1 MRPAW
6 RHYAAGRSVRE
17 EYTMEQQLIISVGRE
32 FGSGGRVIA
41 EALAKRFDI
50 PIYDRHLITEIAEKT
65 GLSPE
70 EIEKYNE
77 NPKSKIFSRTVR
89 GYSNSIEDNIAEM
102 QFDFLRKKAESGE
115 SFVVVGRCSE
125 TKLRDIKGLVSL
137 FILADM
143 DAKVKRVMEI
153 YDLSE
158 EKAKAFIDKK
168 DRKRKRYH
176 NYHCSGHWGD
186 SRLYDLS
193 INSSR
198 LGIDGTIDCLEE
210 YIRRRIKICG

>member
-1 MRPAW
+1 M
-6 RHYAAGRSVRE
+6 G
-17 EYTMEQQLIISVGRE
+17 QIIISVGRE

-41 EALAKRFDI
+41 EALAKRFDM
-50 PIYDRHLITEIAEKT
+50 PIYDRHLILEIAEKT
-65 GLSPE
+65 GLAPE

-77 NPKSKIFSRTVR
+77 NPKHRLFSRSVR

-102 QFDFLRKKAESGE
+102 QFRFIEEKAASGE

-125 TKLRDIKGLVSL
+125 TKLRKYDGLVSL
-137 FILADM
+137 FILGD
-143 DAKVKRVMEI
+143 KSEKIKRVMEV
-153 YDLSE
+153 YDLTE
-158 EKAKAFIDKK
+158 DKAEDLIDKK

-176 NYHCSGHWGD
+176 NYHCTGHWGD

-198 LGIDGTIDCLEE
+198 LGIDKTVDMLEK
-210 YIRRRIKICG
+210 YIRARMGE

>member
-1 MRPAW
+1 
-6 RHYAAGRSVRE
+6 
-17 EYTMEQQLIISVGRE
+17 MEQLIISVGRE

-41 EALAKRFDI
+41 EELSKRFDI

-65 GLSPE
+65 GLAPE

-77 NPKSKIFSRTVR
+77 NPKHKLLSRTVR

-102 QFDFLRKKAESGE
+102 QFNFIREKAESGK

-125 TKLRDIKGLVSL
+125 TKLRKFPSLVSL

-143 DAKVKRVMEI
+143 EAKIKRVMEL
-153 YDLSE
+153 YELSE
-158 EKAKAFIDKK
+158 DKARAFIDKK

-198 LGIDGTIDCLEE
+198 LGIAGTVECLVS
-210 YIRRRIKICG
+210 YIKSRQDASK

>member
-1 MRPAW
+1 MSQ
-6 RHYAAGRSVRE
+6 Y
-17 EYTMEQQLIISVGRE
+17 IISVGRE

-41 EALAKRFDI
+41 EELAKRFNI
-50 PIYDRHLITEIAEKT
+50 PIYDRHLITAIANKT
-65 GLSPE
+65 GLTPE

-77 NPKSKIFSRTVR
+77 KPKNHLLSRRVN
-89 GYSNSIEDNIAEM
+89 GFSNSIEDNIAEM
-102 QFDFLRKKAESGE
+102 QFSFLREKALSGE

-125 TKLRDIKGLVSL
+125 TKLRDFKCLISL
-137 FILADM
+137 FILGDRE
-143 DAKVKRVMEI
+143 KKIKRVMEV

-158 EKAKAFIDKK
+158 DKAKAFIDKK

-176 NYHCSGHWGD
+176 NYHCEGHWGD

-198 LGIDGTIDCLEE
+198 LGISRTIDLLEE
-210 YIRRRIKICG
+210 YIKARTAEE

>member
-1 MRPAW
+1 M
-6 RHYAAGRSVRE
+6 G
-17 EYTMEQQLIISVGRE
+17 QLIISVGRE

-41 EALAKRFDI
+41 EELSKRFDI
-50 PIYDRHLITEIAEKT
+50 PIYDRHLITEIAAKT
-65 GLSPE
+65 GLAPE

-77 NPKSKIFSRTVR
+77 NPKHKLLSRTVR

-102 QFDFLRKKAESGE
+102 QFNFIREKAESGE

-125 TKLRDIKGLVSL
+125 TKLKKFPALVSL

-143 DAKVKRVMEI
+143 DAKVKRVMEL

-158 EKAKAFIDKK
+158 DKAKAFIDKK

-198 LGIDGTIDCLEE
+198 LGIEGTIDCLVS
-210 YIRRRIKICG
+210 YIKERTEK